1 MFPTCP
7 DPSSSLVTSRQKSL
21 HEAIWRRLRTT
32 LAYFS
37 PVFVFQKMTQWS
49 TLSGFRNAYTTVF
62 RKYPHWEGGGGE
74 EGREGGR
81 RGEREGG
88 KKVDEGKV
96 EGEERR
102 VEEEERGE
110 ETDTHAK

>member
-1 MFPTCP
+1 M
-7 DPSSSLVTSRQKSL
+7 
-21 HEAIWRRLRTT
+21 
-32 LAYFS
+32 AYFS

-62 RKYPHWEGGGGE
+62 RKYPHWGGGGGE
-74 EGREGGR
+74 EEKKGGR

-88 KKVDEGKV
+88 KKVEEGRV

-110 ETDTHAK
+110 ETDTCQVISPKDALYNRLFAEIIFCKQPLPVLK